1 MKISSH
7 TIGGVYREA
16 LAVRAASPTQQCDR
30 QHGHAHQHQQAGGP
44 DLSSERPQD
53 QQYHHKARKYDKD

>member
-7 TIGGVYREA
+7 TIGGVYRDA
-16 LAVRAASPTQQCDR
+16 LAVRAVSPIQQSDR
-30 QHGHAHQHQQAGGP
+30 EHRHAHQHQQARGP
-44 DLSSERPQD
+44 YLSSERPQD